1 MLENQNK
8 KLNNK
13 VNYLTKKNIDLNQTN
28 VGLNNQLA
36 KVSNEEV
43 KRNQTY
49 QTLTVISR
57 EGAALKTTFSAISKG
72 LSTINTGKVQSKIK
86 EKEENRVLEE
96 NINTLLNQLELI
108 KALMDQINLNFDLAN
123 QNKEL
128 VLNNI
133 NLTNQLNQQIINNTK
148 LLLENQNLIKEKI
161 SLNDELIEESNKKKR
176 LELKI
181 KELEAELENEN
192 KKQNQTL
199 INNDC
204 GDDKKII
211 DELNK
216 KLIEEIENIIF
227 LLFFLSNFNFI
238 YCFFNL

>member
-1 MLENQNK
+1 M
-8 KLNNK
+8 
-13 VNYLTKKNIDLNQTN
+13 
-28 VGLNNQLA
+28 A

-57 EGAALKTTFSAISKG
+57 EGAALKTTFTAISKG

-161 SLNDELIEESNKKKR
+161 SLNDELIEESNKNKR

-181 KELEAELENEN
+181 KELEAYRRDR
-192 KKQNQTL
+192 K
-199 INNDC
+199 
-204 GDDKKII
+204 
-211 DELNK
+211 
-216 KLIEEIENIIF
+216 
-227 LLFFLSNFNFI
+227 
-238 YCFFNL
+238 